1 MDDLERALIVLARA
15 ARAAFVARAR
25 LSDAHPFQRELYV
38 YPQPDGSALQVDIE
52 ADGARFDIEI
62 TGQAAY
68 GRPQFVALMVLS
80 DDADDADDADL
91 TGVRCAPATAA
102 ILPQVRACVLAA
114 ARGETRQAVAA

>member
-1 MDDLERALIVLARA
+1 MTIEAALLALA
-15 ARAAFVARAR
+15 QASHAAFVARAR

-38 YPQPDGSALQVDIE
+38 YPQSDGSALQVDIE
-52 ADGARFDIEI
+52 AEGARFDVEV
-62 TGQAAY
+62 TGHSTS
-68 GRPQFVALMVLS
+68 GRSQFVALLVLS
-80 DDADDADDADL
+80 DDADL